1 MEFSRQEYWSG
12 VPLPSPRVREESGK
26 YLLLTGVEG
35 DTGYTA
41 QEHLKFLNGYNM
53 GEGRTKKGLFP
64 FLRSEI
70 LLVFVWFFFLIS
82 SFLLGTPQ
90 GVPQFQIPNSAWGAR
105 WQIDVG
111 TSLVAATTTPVTS

>member
-1 MEFSRQEYWSG
+1 M
-12 VPLPSPRVREESGK
+12 PLPSPRVREESGK

-70 LLVFVWFFFLIS
+70 LCVCVCVCVCVCLYEILNCETFKILDEVIAVKS
-82 SFLLGTPQ
+82 VVSCYK
-90 GVPQFQIPNSAWGAR
+90 NS
-105 WQIDVG
+105 
-111 TSLVAATTTPVTS
+111 